1 MRIYCQSPEAGVRA
15 RFGMSRNNLA
25 DLVNA
30 ADGIEVISTDVFD
43 TLLLRTNRSERSRIL
58 KGERL
63 FSDLL
68 ARRGWHIGAD
78 LLVDARLQ
86 AQRLAFRGL
95 TLRGVAGEA
104 RLVEIISRQL
114 SMLGL
119 PH

>member
-15 RFGMSRNNLA
+15 RFGMRRNNLA

-68 ARRGWHIGAD
+68 AHRGWHIRAD

-86 AQRLAFRGL
+86 AQ
-95 TLRGVAGEA
+95 
-104 RLVEIISRQL
+104 
-114 SMLGL
+114 
-119 PH
+119 

>member
-1 MRIYCQSPEAGVRA
+1 MRRD
-15 RFGMSRNNLA
+15 NLA

-30 ADGIEVISTDVFD
+30 VDRFEVICTDVFD
-43 TLLLRTNRSERSRIL
+43 TLPLRTNRSERSRIL

-68 ARRGWHIGAD
+68 ARRGWRMAD
-78 LLVDARLQ
+78 NLLVDARLQ

-114 SMLGL
+114 SVLGL
-119 PH
+119 RHSLVAEPAD

>member
-1 MRIYCQSPEAGVRA
+1 MRCDS
-15 RFGMSRNNLA
+15 LA
-25 DLVNA
+25 YLANA
-30 ADGIEVISTDVFD
+30 VDRIEVISTDVFD

-68 ARRGWHIGAD
+68 ARRGWHIAAD

-86 AQRLAFRGL
+86 ARRLAFRGL

-104 RLVEIISRQL
+104 RLVENNKSPIECAWSSTFPPCRAP
-114 SMLGL
+114 SD
-119 PH
+119 